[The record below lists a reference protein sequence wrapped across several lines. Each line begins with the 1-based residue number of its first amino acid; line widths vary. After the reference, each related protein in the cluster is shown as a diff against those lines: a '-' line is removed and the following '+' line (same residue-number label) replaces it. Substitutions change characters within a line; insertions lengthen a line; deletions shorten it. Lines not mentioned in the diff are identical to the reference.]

1 MAALRSRLPP
11 LLALAPFEA
20 ACRHASFSKA
30 AAELSL
36 TQAAVSRQ
44 IRLLEQRLGIAL
56 FERRRHGV
64 VVTAAGMEFLGQV
77 APALNAVAAAA
88 DRARHAGRAQASL
101 TIFSDL
107 ALAGSFIIPRLGSLK
122 RLHPDL
128 DFRLVTSSEPME
140 TATEPFDV
148 GLTTA
153 KVPEELFERVPI
165 CGEEIFPVASPAFRR
180 RLPRKPT
187 IDDVARAP
195 LLHFSQPDRGWMDW
209 RAFLAAHGVP
219 APRPRHQLTFTS
231 YSVLLDAAEAG
242 HGIALGW
249 KLSVENRLRE
259 GALLRLAEFSL
270 PLEQGLTACLPR
282 QATPSPAAQR
292 FLDWLKCS
300 V

>member
-44 IRLLEQRLGIAL
+44 IRLLEQHLGIAL

-64 VVTAAGMEFLGQV
+64 VVTKAGVEFLGQV
-77 APALNAVAAAA
+77 APALNAMATAA
-88 DRARHAGRAQASL
+88 DRARHAGRAQGSL

-140 TATEPFDV
+140 MATEPFDV

-153 KVPEELFERVPI
+153 KVPEELFDRVPI
-165 CGEEIFPVASPAFRR
+165 CGEEVFPVASPTFRR
-180 RLPRKPT
+180 RLSKKPT
-187 IDDVARAP
+187 IDDVARTP

-209 RAFLAAHGVP
+209 RAFFAAHGVS

-231 YSVLLDAAEAG
+231 YSVLLDATEAG
-242 HGIALGW
+242 LGIALGW
-249 KLSVENRLRE
+249 KLSVQNRLRE
-259 GALLRLAEFSL
+259 GTLVRLPGFSL
-270 PLEQGLTACLPR
+270 PLDQGLAAYLPR
-282 QATPSPAAQR
+282 QAHLSSSAAQ
-292 FLDWLKCS
+292 FIEWLRRS